1 MLVFVFFLC
10 PFAGYVQGSW
20 LPPGRDP
27 SFPRSYPDSL
37 DIPVLRDNLTDPDL
51 QPLYNP
57 VWWNAGNVIPAG
69 NSTYTDRFAR
79 AGIAREA
86 SFIYL
91 MDRKPVGNTIVPLS
105 QTDRDTMLNRA
116 IMLLESMNTDV
127 DVGTFWTFYNP
138 WQHRS
143 KELISYLIAYDHLRG
158 AGVPEGLLQTARNK
172 LILFTGNLYQKAMA
186 SYTFLNLQ
194 FFTYQFNNHSI
205 MTASALGLA
214 AVILAEHTG
223 TNVNQQPLNW
233 INAGLYN
240 LDNTLWMENGTY
252 PRVSEPDTLAGYAEG
267 PNYFKYGFEN
277 AYPFI
282 RAMGNY
288 LPDGYTSVT
297 FGSTTRSIRNPW
309 FDDRYDR
316 ICDWMNRIR
325 MPDGSSP
332 AIHDSYAGFGTTIT
346 ALSGKPRFNLMN
358 PGFTPNELMIRSQ
371 YIATHIPHGE
381 ITDSLFQPLP
391 AAGSLVFRSSWLP
404 DAIYMHFIGKHGIAL
419 TGAKAH
425 HQGDASSFSIAARGQ
440 LLAVDPGYPGASQ
453 ASLTNKAED
462 HSLILVNGN
471 GPQPP
476 SGELVSTSTN
486 TAYIEHYFDTPM
498 VGYGEV
504 RVSYSGA
511 EIIRRNLF
519 VRKRYFLLADF
530 VSSSSSKTYTWQL
543 HGHGLAGGDP
553 ASPQGAY
560 YPDYSHQQGW
570 YRRDTVT
577 LVVRVTTP
585 GSAPAFTHTTDS
597 MAIAGGFRKY
607 SRMTASQTAI
617 NTVFLSALYPVIPTD
632 SMTLSSQQSS
642 QAAALQVLSPGYRDL
657 VFSSFSGI
665 PVTFQADSVS
675 SGEPV
680 TGNGKI
686 NFYAETEEGLFSSA
700 FIREGD
706 SLKAGDQQIIQIAPK
721 GDIAWMHLDTVLA
734 AGYISGAATVKL
746 YSGGPMLPLY
756 GPVHSVS
763 YDSASGMVLAQCS
776 GKGNFLMGRDGLTW
790 VWNGS
795 ESNDWHDPDNWHLEG
810 HPLIHGVPQSVHN
823 VVVNSSAVRMP
834 VVEEVNPAACHDLT
848 VETGAG
854 VSVPAM
860 RFLTVYGTVILK

>member
-1 MLVFVFFLC
+1 M
-10 PFAGYVQGSW
+10 QGSW

-37 DIPVLRDNLTDPDL
+37 EIPVVRNSLTDPDI

-57 VWWNAGNVIPAG
+57 VWWNAGNIIPSG

-86 SFIYL
+86 AFIYL
-91 MDRKPVGNTIVPLS
+91 MDRKPAGNTIVSLT
-105 QTDRDTMLNRA
+105 QADRDTMLNRA
-116 IMLLESMNTDV
+116 IMLLESMNTEV

-172 LILFTGNLYQKAMA
+172 LVLFAGNLYQKAMA

-214 AVILAEHTG
+214 AVILAEHTS
-223 TNVNQQPLNW
+223 TNINQQPLNW

-240 LDNTLWMENGTY
+240 LDNTLWMENGVY

-277 AYPFI
+277 AFPFI
-282 RAMGNY
+282 RAMGNF
-288 LPDGYTSVT
+288 LPDGLYPVT
-297 FGSTTRSIRNPW
+297 FGSNTRHIKNPW
-309 FDDRYDR
+309 FDDRFDR
-316 ICDWMNRIR
+316 IYDWMNRIR

-346 ALSGKPRFNLMN
+346 ALSGKPRFNWLN
-358 PGFTPNELMIRSQ
+358 PGFTPNELTIRSQ

-381 ITDSLFQPLP
+381 ISDSLFQPLP
-391 AAGSLVFRSSWLP
+391 AAGSLVFRSSWSW

-425 HQGDASSFSIAARGQ
+425 HQGDASSFSLSAFGQ

-453 ASLTNKAED
+453 ASLTNKPED
-462 HSLILVNGN
+462 HSLILVNGS
-471 GPQPP
+471 GPLPP
-476 SGELVSTSTN
+476 NGELVSTSTN

-498 VGYGEV
+498 LDYGEV

-519 VRKRYFLLADF
+519 VRNRYFLLADF
-530 VSSSSSKTYTWQL
+530 LSSTSSKTYTWQL
-543 HGHGLAGGDP
+543 HGHGIAGGAP
-553 ASPQGAY
+553 ASPEEAY
-560 YPDYSHQQGW
+560 YPDYSNYQGR
-570 YRRDTVT
+570 YRRDSVS
-577 LVVRVTTP
+577 LLVRVSTP
-585 GSAPAFTHTTDS
+585 GTVPEFNHSTDS

-607 SRMTASQTAI
+607 SRMTARQNAA
-617 NTVFLSALYPVIPTD
+617 NTVFLSALCPVIPSD
-632 SMTLSSQQSS
+632 SVSLLAQQTS
-642 QAAALQVLSPGYRDL
+642 QAAVYQILSGGFRDL
-657 VFSSFSGI
+657 VFSSFAGV
-665 PVTFQADSVS
+665 PVTIQPDSVMS
-675 SGEPV
+675 WQPV
-680 TGNGKI
+680 TGNGKV
-686 NFYAETEEGLFSSA
+686 NFYSETDEGLFSTA

-706 SLKAGDQQIIQIAPK
+706 SLKAGNRQIIQVVPE
-721 GDIAWMHLDTVLA
+721 GDIAWMHCDSILA
-734 AGYISGAATVKL
+734 AGFISGAATARL
-746 YSGGPMLPLY
+746 YSGGPMLPIY
-756 GPVHSVS
+756 GPVQSVG
-763 YDSASGMVLAQCS
+763 YDPVSGMLVVQFS
-776 GKGNFLMGRDGLTW
+776 GRGNFLMGRDGLTW

-795 ESNDWHDPDNWHLEG
+795 ASHDWHDPANWHLQG
-810 HPLIHGVPQSVHN
+810 HAQIHGVPKSTHN
-823 VVVNSSAVRMP
+823 VLIDASASRMP
-834 VVEEVNPAACHDLT
+834 VVEEAHPAACHDLT
-848 VETGAG
+848 IEAGAG
-854 VSVPAM
+854 VSVASM
-860 RFLTVYGTVILK
+860 RFLTVYGSVFLKY